1 MASPGH
7 RANILHGKFRYGGLA
22 VGTVTLAGVGPVRLW
37 VNTFGR

>member
-7 RANILHGKFRYGGLA
+7 RANILRGKFRYGGLA
-22 VGTVTLAGVGPVRLW
+22 VGTVTLPGVGAVRLW